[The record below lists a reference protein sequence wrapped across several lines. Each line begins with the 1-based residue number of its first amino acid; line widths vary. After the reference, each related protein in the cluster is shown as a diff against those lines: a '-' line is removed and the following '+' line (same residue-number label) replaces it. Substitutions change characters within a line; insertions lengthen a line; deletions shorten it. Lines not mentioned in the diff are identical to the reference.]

1 MSKEEKE
8 LTKHHLIIAPH
19 PDDEI
24 IGCYEI
30 INDPSN
36 SIIVMYSPDE
46 DQNRQREALMLREY
60 RNNVFAQ
67 IFQHSIPPT
76 LLTDKNIT
84 FYFPDPVNEIHPAH
98 RAWGTI
104 GESMARSGHDVI
116 FYSTLMNVP
125 YIHEVTDSYKE
136 TLLNTIYPS
145 QKSLWSSNHIY
156 FLFEGRVKWL
166 F

>member
-1 MSKEEKE
+1 MSEAEKE
-8 LTKHHLIIAPH
+8 ITKHHLIIAPH

-36 SIIVMYSPDE
+36 SIIVMYAPDE
-46 DQNRQREALMLREY
+46 DQTRQREALKLREHK
-60 RNNVFAQ
+60 NNVSAQ
-67 IFQHSIPPT
+67 LFQHSIPPT

-125 YIHEVTDSYKE
+125 YIHEVTDANKE
-136 TLLNTIYPS
+136 TLLDIIYPS

-156 FLFEGRVKWL
+156 FLFEGRCKWI